1 MAFRIATAA
10 LALAACGFTAHAQS
24 AEAVSDPRALGFDP
38 AAFEALDAR
47 LDALSAEQARPGYA
61 AIIARGDRIAHISE
75 AGFINIE
82 TGAPF
87 TIDSPVRIA
96 SMSKPVTAVATMM
109 LVEDGLVGLDDPV
122 SDYIPAF
129 ADVEVAVSLM
139 ADEAGEI
146 QTRPPETVMTVRHLL
161 THTSG
166 LGYIFENQTDLGRLY
181 IENSL
186 YAGEGNLEARM
197 EQLAALPLYN
207 DPGDTWQYSYA
218 NDVLGRVVE
227 VASGMPL
234 ENFMET
240 EIFEPLGMHATG
252 FFFEDVNFD
261 EADMSPLYVH
271 AEDGS
276 LVEYAEAFMPDWA
289 SGGGGLVSTASDYI
303 RFAMMLANDGA
314 LGDVRILEPE
324 TLALMASPQVTAE
337 QLGDSWQGRS
347 YGFGVDVVLP
357 PADGAEP
364 AGVPGDFSWG
374 GMFDTDFFISPAT
387 DVSAVIMTQIQPGPH
402 RAEPRTS
409 AVFRPMVYASFAFD

>member
-10 LALAACGFTAHAQS
+10 LALAACGLTAHAQT
-24 AEAVSDPRALGFDP
+24 AEAVPDPRALGFDP

-47 LDALSAEQARPGYA
+47 LDALAAEQARPGYA
-61 AIIARGDRIAHISE
+61 AIIARRDRIAHISE

-87 TIDSPVRIA
+87 TVDSPVRIA

-129 ADVEVAVSLM
+129 ADIEVAVSLM

-146 QTRPPETVMTVRHLL
+146 QTRPPETIMTVRHLL

-186 YAGEGNLEARM
+186 YSGEGNLEARM

-234 ENFMET
+234 EDYMET

-276 LVEYAEAFMPDWA
+276 LTEYAEAFMPDWA

-314 LGDVRILEPE
+314 LGDVRILESE

-337 QLGDSWQGRS
+337 QLGESWQGRS

-357 PADGAEP
+357 PAEGADP

-387 DVSAVIMTQIQPGPH
+387 DVSAVIMTQIQPGPY